1 MPRIETLSSGVGQIE
16 TRATASALFDKTGID
31 SLSAG
36 LGEISDTFKKMEID
50 EQQIQAARVLSEA
63 RQQWM
68 LDFDKRK
75 TEAETN
81 GTYQGFTQSFQKDYR
96 AWMPN
101 AVKGI
106 RNKDVAAKLELSL
119 MDLET
124 SFLGD
129 AISYESSQ
137 RGKILKE
144 NYAQAIALPKVQI
157 DAARTPEE
165 VDDAYFQAQGVI
177 DMLPDGELKKEGL
190 ADINAVKLNKQA
202 EMVLLRVDDYDK
214 VLNEIDQNE
223 FVTGDQKKALGFN
236 LNQAREAGYSKIVSN
251 TNEELAFLEKKAEA
265 GALEGDYA
273 SPLLSEIDKLPDD
286 MPEKKEV
293 VDRILSIKNL
303 NKNIKLMADMNDA
316 EYSQL
321 EESMAN
327 SGNPNDYE
335 NVYNLALAREKYK
348 ENLSKD
354 FAGTVMVQTP
364 MARKAYENYSKSLAD
379 NSDVGVKNQ
388 KQAFDVYASYLE
400 TKADKLGISRTNINL
415 MPEKE
420 LQSLVGDIESSYDK
434 RDGYLQVSQKMT
446 QLQETY
452 GPRFK
457 SVMRELSNK
466 SPELGALSIIPRIQ
480 DNLGRNVQQVKND
493 IIRAI
498 TLPKVDKEIYG
509 KILPAD
515 VTIFYENSTYK
526 DISNEFTQSN
536 MADEKKYREFAY
548 ENLAKMYMVRDGK
561 SASKAAEEAAKVV
574 YGDVDVFKNIVFPVS
589 KKNTIDQ
596 IYMGGMSALKIS
608 PYIQPL
614 DESKKFEIDM
624 IKESPEDYIEF
635 VASKDG
641 DGIMPVWL
649 NTLQQDPV
657 KDSRTGQPFVFKWN
671 DAELAGKN
679 IPIPRKRP
687 KTPLES
693 TIDYMMKE

>member
-106 RNKDVAAKLELSL
+106 RNKDVAAKLELGL
-119 MDLET
+119 IDLET

-144 NYAQAIALPKVQI
+144 NYERSISVPIIEMNTARDIGGLNSAIIGADNIV
-157 DAARTPEE
+157 E
-165 VDDAYFQAQGVI
+165 
-177 DMLPDGELKKEGL
+177 MLPDGEIKEG
-190 ADINAVKLNKQA
+190 AKKTVKTAKYQNAIRLS
-202 EMVLLRVDDYDK
+202 VDDLENFDPLMESLK
-214 VLNEIDQNE
+214 SDETLD
-223 FVTGDQKKALGFN
+223 GDTKIALGN
-236 LNQAREAGYSKIVSN
+236 MLVTTQEAAYNKLSTSV
-251 TNEELAFLEKKAEA
+251 EEDLAWHEMNAEK
-265 GALEGDYA
+265 GALDPSWIIGVNDK
-273 SPLLSEIDKLPDD
+273 IRKLPPDSD
-286 MPEKKEV
+286 ERKKLEQQV
-293 VDRILSIKNL
+293 IRTAEL
-303 NKNIKLMADMNDA
+303 NKNIREMSDMSDGEFNA
-316 EYSQL
+316 LVLQKA
-321 EESMAN
+321 SMAVDKE
-327 SGNPNDYE
+327 SEIAVE
-335 NVYNLALAREKYK
+335 NLVQARTKYK

-354 FAGTVMVQTP
+354 FAGTVLAQSP
-364 MARKAYENYSKSLAD
+364 MARTAYENYSKALED

-400 TKADKLGISRTNINL
+400 TKADKLGIPRTNIGF
-415 MPEKE
+415 MPEQE
-420 LQSLVGDIESSYDK
+420 LQSVVSDIEASYDK

-457 SVMRELSNK
+457 SVMRQLKDK
-466 SPELGALSIIPRIQ
+466 SPELGALSMIPRIQ
-480 DNLGRNVQQVKND
+480 ENIGGNIQQVKND
-493 IIRAI
+493 IVRAV
-498 TLPKVDKEIYG
+498 TWPKLDKEIYG

-515 VTIFYENSTYK
+515 VTSFYENSTYK
-526 DISNEFTQSN
+526 DVSNELLQSD
-536 MADEKKYREFAY
+536 MAEENKYRNFAY

-561 SASKAAEEAAKVV
+561 SASTAAEEAAKAV
-574 YGDVDVFKNIVFPVS
+574 YGDVDVFKNIIFPVS

-596 IYMGGMSALKIS
+596 IYMGGMNSIKLS
-608 PYIQPL
+608 PYITPPL
-614 DESKKFEIDM
+614 GAKNFEMDM
-624 IKESPEDYIEF
+624 IKESPEKYIDF
-635 VASKDG
+635 VSSKDG
-641 DGIMPVWL
+641 SGIMPVWL
-649 NTLQQDPV
+649 NTFNEPV
-657 KDSRTGQPFVFKWN
+657 VNSKTGQPFVFKWN
-671 DAELAGKN
+671 DAELAGKDTTKN
-679 IPIPRKRP
+679 LFSSEQQLLNKVG
-687 KTPLES
+687 K
-693 TIDYMMKE
+693 